1 MKLNPAQ
8 VEETLSQFEAQVIP
22 DDHPPV
28 SELNQLFGDHT
39 FFLDKNG
46 LNVVEPN
53 ENNEVD
59 ASAGTVT
66 NLANWGDAQLTIR
79 RKSCRSHPA
88 NGPVCF
94 SITQSVPRWRRS
106 SRFLSTQQKKSC
118 DTEVAHRSS

>member
-53 ENNEVD
+53 ENTEAD

-88 NGPVCF
+88 SGPVCL
-94 SITQSVPRWRRS
+94 STTQSVPRLRRS
-106 SRFLSTQQKKSC
+106 SRFYRHSK
-118 DTEVAHRSS
+118 RSLATPR

>member
-1 MKLNPAQ
+1 VNPSVGSTAWQ
-8 VEETLSQFEAQVIP
+8 RNRVGS
-22 DDHPPV
+22 DHAVRPSGRHFVGSSPPLPARPPAGC

-66 NLANWGDAQLTIR
+66 NLANWGDAQLTI
-79 RKSCRSHPA
+79 
-88 NGPVCF
+88 
-94 SITQSVPRWRRS
+94 
-106 SRFLSTQQKKSC
+106 
-118 DTEVAHRSS
+118 